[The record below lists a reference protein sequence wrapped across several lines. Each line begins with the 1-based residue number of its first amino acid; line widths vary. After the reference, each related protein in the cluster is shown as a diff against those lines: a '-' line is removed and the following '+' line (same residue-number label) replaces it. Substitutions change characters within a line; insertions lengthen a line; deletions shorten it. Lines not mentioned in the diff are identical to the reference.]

1 MRSPQWPKI
10 AAPIG
15 RPTKPMK
22 KTPNACSTPTSGSD
36 FGKNSLPNTSAVTVP
51 YSRKSY
57 HSIVVPTVLAITARR
72 SCALVFGFG
81 KSAGGDGSGC

>member
-1 MRSPQWPKI
+1 MN
-10 AAPIG
+10 APIG

-22 KTPNACSTPTSGSD
+22 NTLKASSTPTIGSD
-36 FGKNSLPNTSAVTVP
+36 LGKNSLPKTSAVTVP

-72 SCALVFGFG
+72 R
-81 KSAGGDGSGC
+81 